1 MAGNLYDKAQSQKG
15 LLQKIGSY
23 IPGFGGYM
31 DRETRRDADKMERD
45 FVAEKLANQ
54 KNAVKRTVDDLMSA
68 GNYDGLAQYEKLM
81 NKLDKVSQK
90 IRNASQ
96 GYTGMFDSVKIDD
109 AALERIYTYDLGLV
123 EAAKE
128 VELAATELQGLSSD
142 AQKASAKA
150 KQLSDLVDRIDDYF
164 NKRAEAIA
172 KG

>member
-1 MAGNLYDKAQSQKG
+1 MAGNLYDKAQGQKG
-15 LLQKIGSY
+15 LLQRIGSY

-45 FVAEKLANQ
+45 FVADKLSNQ
-54 KNAVKRTVDDLMSA
+54 KNAVKRTVDDLMSS

-90 IRNASQ
+90 IKNASQ